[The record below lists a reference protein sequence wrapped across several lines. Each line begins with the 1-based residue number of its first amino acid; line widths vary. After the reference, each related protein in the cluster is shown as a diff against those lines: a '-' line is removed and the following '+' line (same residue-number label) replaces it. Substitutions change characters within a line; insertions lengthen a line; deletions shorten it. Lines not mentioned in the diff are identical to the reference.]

1 MAEESGPW
9 AEMRQK
15 DEQIARCNLKAQSS
29 SNKQRLGGLF
39 LSVLPTTLTLQC
51 DCKRLT
57 LALLC
62 TMCAL
67 PSTLIRHAKLRAN
80 QAQTAAAAQEPQATS
95 RDISASLRLKVTP
108 ALEPLALSTHTHSHT
123 ESTPHLANTS
133 LIYNQT

>member
-9 AEMRQK
+9 AEMRLK
-15 DEQIARCNLKAQSS
+15 DEQIAQCNIKAQSS
-29 SNKQRLGGLF
+29 SNKQRLGGGGLS

-51 DCKRLT
+51 DCRRLT
-57 LALLC
+57 LALPC

-67 PSTLIRHAKLRAN
+67 LSTLIRHAKLRAN

-123 ESTPHLANTS
+123 ESTPHLANTA
-133 LIYNQT
+133 L